1 MSKPRFNSVDWEF
14 INAYGHGYALGR
26 SGFAY
31 SPNKLWGLDE
41 KASVYEMSGW
51 QDGYGD
57 WAMFGDLDGLMED
70 DLDPEI
76 YI

>member
-1 MSKPRFNSVDWEF
+1 MKKPRFNSVDWQF

-31 SPNKLWGLDE
+31 ATNRLWGMGE
-41 KASVYEMSGW
+41 KAQPYEMAGW
-51 QDGYGD
+51 EDGATDY
-57 WAMFGDLDGLMED
+57 ACFGELDGLMED
-70 DLDPEI
+70 ELGEE